1 MGHDVTSCDILPTN
15 SQGKHYQGDVFDII
29 NQRWDM
35 MIAHPPC
42 TYLTVTGNK
51 WFFHPE
57 DKNLPSAE
65 RRPHPRFPNRH
76 QHRQEAIDFFMKLA
90 NADIDRIC
98 IENPVGIMSTKFRKP
113 DQVIQPYQFGH
124 VEAKRTCLWLKNLPL
139 LNPTSLK
146 KPEYVVS
153 KSGKRASKFY
163 YDSWGWGVSKE
174 ERTRLRSKTFQG
186 IADAMANQWSLT
198 QKRCVHLAV

>member
-1 MGHDVTSCDILPTN
+1 MGHNAVSCDFSSTSSP
-15 SQGKHYQGDVFDII
+15 GKHYQGDVLDII
-29 NQRWDM
+29 DQGWDM

-57 DKNLPSAE
+57 DKELPKNQ
-65 RRPHPRFPNRH
+65 RRPHPRFPNRQ
-76 QHRQEAIDFFMKLA
+76 QHRQEAIDFFMSFA
-90 NADIDRIC
+90 NANIEKIC

-124 VEAKRTCLWLKNLPL
+124 VEAKRTCLWLKNLPKL
-139 LNPTSLK
+139 KSTSIK
-146 KPEYVVS
+146 EPEYVVS
-153 KSGKRASKFY
+153 KSGKRVSKFY
-163 YDSWGWGVSKE
+163 YESWGWGISKE

-186 IADAMANQWSLT
+186 IADAMADQWNFF
-198 QKRCVHLAV
+198 V